1 MIVTATSSARYGRA
15 ITTANSTHRPVCG
28 VNAGAT
34 TITASTTSAISAPT
48 RGRLPVMRRRPKRQ
62 PSPTISADEI
72 LYNKSRDTLEARG
85 NVRYLHSSGK
95 SGGEEFVGEAL
106 LFNVEKQ
113 EGVFLK
119 GAMKQ
124 GQRAAEP
131 VNRDGFRRLLEDG
144 LRQLQNDAR
153 AKSVTIAPDL
163 AFGVQR
169 YMAGNPPA
177 DDELARLVDQF
188 QSIFALCEIL
198 YDAGIGE
205 LVGVERTVFEKDA
218 QVAAPEEEFGRRGAR
233 NRTEAETVAPSVE
246 LAADPLGL
254 FTKEH
259 YVLTYKAQDAA
270 NWKVLDRLAHGAPFA
285 VVTSLDV
292 ANPAR
297 PAVAPPPAP
306 PSAAAPAASRPVS
319 TAGWQS
325 AAPQGAPADGAGA
338 APAAEILPRELRVVA
353 GQELPTVRLEVD
365 VYRFAETAVAVAQ
378 GEENP

>member
-1 MIVTATSSARYGRA
+1 MNRKHMPLLV
-15 ITTANSTHRPVCG
+15 
-28 VNAGAT
+28 
-34 TITASTTSAISAPT
+34 
-48 RGRLPVMRRRPKRQ
+48 
-62 PSPTISADEI
+62 
-72 LYNKSRDTLEARG
+72 
-85 NVRYLHSSGK
+85 
-95 SGGEEFVGEAL
+95 GGLVVLLLAVALVFL
-106 LFNVEKQ
+106 LFQAKGRYADGFAKLSSVQTQLQRLTNRGTFPSDPNVQAMRKQ
-113 EGVFLK
+113 QEIYNEYLEGLK

-233 NRTEAETVAPSVE
+233 NRTEEETTAPSVE
-246 LAADPLGL
+246 LATDPLGL

-325 AAPQGAPADGAGA
+325 AAPQGAPAEGAGA

-365 VYRFAETAVAVAQ
+365 VYRFAEAAVAVAQ